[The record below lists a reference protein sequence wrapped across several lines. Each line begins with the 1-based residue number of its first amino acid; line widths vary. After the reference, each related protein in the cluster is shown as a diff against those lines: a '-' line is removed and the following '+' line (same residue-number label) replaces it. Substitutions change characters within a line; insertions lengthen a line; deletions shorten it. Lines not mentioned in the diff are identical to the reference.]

1 MVDGISKMHITGPNV
16 IKAVTGE
23 EITAEE
29 LGGAKVHSQKSGVA
43 HLVAKS
49 EQECFEQ
56 VKKLLG
62 FLPSN
67 YREVPPEVVVSR

>member
-1 MVDGISKMHITGPNV
+1 M

-43 HLVAKS
+43 HLVAAS
-49 EQECFEQ
+49 EQACFEQ
-56 VKKLLG
+56 VKKLLELSSPPTTG
-62 FLPSN
+62 RRPRGGLLP
-67 YREVPPEVVVSR
+67 R

>member
-43 HLVAKS
+43 HLVAAS
-49 EQECFEQ
+49 ERA
-56 VKKLLG
+56 
-62 FLPSN
+62 S
-67 YREVPPEVVVSR
+67 SR